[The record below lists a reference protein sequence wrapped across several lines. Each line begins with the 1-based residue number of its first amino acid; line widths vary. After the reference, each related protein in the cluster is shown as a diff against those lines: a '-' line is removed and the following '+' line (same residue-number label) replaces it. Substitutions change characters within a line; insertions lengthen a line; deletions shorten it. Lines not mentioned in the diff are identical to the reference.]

1 MCASSKRMIREQ
13 FFEARMWSSVM
24 TRTTEFVREGRHPPT
39 VRAPARSALLFSQ
52 TRFLILQLG
61 EQALLL
67 RDPV

>member
-1 MCASSKRMIREQ
+1 
-13 FFEARMWSSVM
+13 MWSSVM